1 MPLYDGKFSIYIC
14 KFGKGKA
21 LAIWVVKSIWKK
33 GRYQTAGV
41 EVAIIIFPGKKNPN
55 KPFYNMCCGFAG
67 DLAMKKM

>member
-41 EVAIIIFPGKKNPN
+41 EVAIIIFPGKKKKTPTNR
-55 KPFYNMCCGFAG
+55 FMCCGFAG